1 MRTKKPKH
9 SNKKANLYYEQDFQL
24 EQDRLNNVDKKKIKE
39 REKRIK
45 QINKQKSKEEE
56 KFDFDTE
63 TVIGMTNKNNQAKR
77 REIQKQFDKKERIK
91 QKRKRK
97 IKKFLKW
104 TSLICIIAGGTTFA
118 LVSPIFNIQEIKVTG
133 NNQVNADTIIS
144 ISELSKE
151 QNIFKFFKNK
161 VIRKCRN
168 KPICRNSKGKKKI
181 TK

>member
-1 MRTKKPKH
+1 MKTKKPKH
-9 SNKKANLYYEQDFQL
+9 SNKKTNLYYEQEFQL

-45 QINKQKSKEEE
+45 QINKQKLKEEE

-91 QKRKRK
+91 QKRKKK

-104 TSLICIIAGGTTFA
+104 TSLICIVAGGTTFA
-118 LVSPIFNIQEIKVTG
+118 LVSPIFNIQEIEVTG

-144 ISELSKE
+144 ISELNKE

>member
-1 MRTKKPKH
+1 
-9 SNKKANLYYEQDFQL
+9 
-24 EQDRLNNVDKKKIKE
+24 
-39 REKRIK
+39 
-45 QINKQKSKEEE
+45 
-56 KFDFDTE
+56 
-63 TVIGMTNKNNQAKR
+63 MTNKIIKQK
-77 REIQKQFDKKERIK
+77 EEKYKKQFDKKERIK
-91 QKRKRK
+91 AKRKRK

-104 TSLICIIAGGTTFA
+104 TSLICIAGGTTFA

-168 KPICRNSKGKKKI
+168 KPIRRNSKGKKKLPNKVEI
-181 TK
+181 QIEERERNFNIEFMNGYAYINNQGTY